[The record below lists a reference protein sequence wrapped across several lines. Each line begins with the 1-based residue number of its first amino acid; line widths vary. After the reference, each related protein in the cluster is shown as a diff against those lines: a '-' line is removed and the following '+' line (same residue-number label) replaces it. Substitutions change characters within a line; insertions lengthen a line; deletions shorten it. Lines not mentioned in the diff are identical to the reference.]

1 MYEDQFISPQEFSW
15 MTRSRVRLSSPQIPA
30 IQDRHRRKLLFVKK
44 SDAEGSN
51 FYYIGDLKVL
61 GDPVET
67 TIANDAG
74 VQLPI
79 VNFRFII
86 DKPVEEKLYAYLCE

>member
-1 MYEDQFISPQEFSW
+1 
-15 MTRSRVRLSSPQIPA
+15 MTRARIRLTSSQIPA
-30 IQDRHRRKLLFVKK
+30 IQDSRTRKLLFVTK

-51 FYYIGDLKVL
+51 FYYIGDLRVL

-79 VNFRFII
+79 VNFRFVI

>member
-1 MYEDQFISPQEFSW
+1 
-15 MTRSRVRLSSPQIPA
+15 MTRARIRLTSSQIPA
-30 IQDRHRRKLLFVKK
+30 IQDSRTRKLLFVKK

-51 FYYIGDLKVL
+51 FYYIGDLRVL

-79 VNFRFII
+79 VNFRFVI
-86 DKPVEEKLYAYLCE
+86 DKPVEEKLNAYLCE

>member
-1 MYEDQFISPQEFSW
+1 M
-15 MTRSRVRLSSPQIPA
+15 L
-30 IQDRHRRKLLFVKK
+30 KGL
-44 SDAEGSN
+44 N